1 MEWALF
7 RSQHA
12 SDTKRRESKSNEE
25 KEKKVKRTIDAVDGF
40 WPHRTAAAAD
50 AEANVCVH
58 LCWGSRANALE
69 L

>member
-1 MEWALF
+1 MRAI
-7 RSQHA
+7 RSDE
-12 SDTKRRESKSNEE
+12 SRNRTRRRK
-25 KEKKVKRTIDAVDGF
+25 KKVKRTIDAVDGF

>member
-1 MEWALF
+1 MGTVQATTCERYEAT
-7 RSQHA
+7 RVEIEQG
-12 SDTKRRESKSNEE
+12 E
-25 KEKKVKRTIDAVDGF
+25 EKKVKRTIDAVDGF